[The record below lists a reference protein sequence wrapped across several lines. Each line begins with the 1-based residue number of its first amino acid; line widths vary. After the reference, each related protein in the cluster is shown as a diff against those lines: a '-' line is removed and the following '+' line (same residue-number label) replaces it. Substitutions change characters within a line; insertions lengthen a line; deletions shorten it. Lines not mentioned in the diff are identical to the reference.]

1 MEFVTVLFQ
10 RIVLCVHNA
19 STIRCRD
26 YAAEVNTL
34 LTEKHAHMHA
44 LLDAR
49 VQGSSRVR
57 LLWHMYE

>member
-1 MEFVTVLFQ
+1 VLFQ
-10 RIVLCVHNA
+10 RIVLCVCVHNA

-26 YAAEVNTL
+26 YAAELNTP
-34 LTEKHAHMHA
+34 LTEKHAHTYA

-57 LLWHMYE
+57 LLWRMYE